1 MGNQSDLL
9 VQFGKT
15 LRKHRKEKGL
25 SYRELARRC
34 DVEYSNIGRIENGL
48 VSIQLLTLFELAKGL
63 GIHPRELFNFEFNP
77 ESS

>member
-9 VQFGKT
+9 IQFGKT
-15 LRKHRKEKGL
+15 LQKHRKEKGL

-34 DVEYSNIGRIENGL
+34 DVEYSNVGRIENGL

-63 GIHPRELFNFEFNP
+63 GIHPRELFDFEFNP